1 MQNVR
6 SAVIAAAGLG
16 TRIGL
21 GIPKCMINV
30 NGKTILTRLI
40 QALQEHVDQIQVVVG
55 YREDM
60 VIEYCAKH
68 HRNVVLVRNPD
79 FRSTNTAYSFSK
91 GENTLQGK
99 VLFLDGDLV
108 IEPDSLTQFIHA
120 ANQQDILV
128 GITEAKSENAV
139 YVHGTM
145 SNNQLFD
152 LTSFSR
158 TSKADY
164 EWANIV
170 AGPANLLSGAQS
182 YVYERLEEHLP
193 LKGHTISL
201 SEVDTA
207 ADLDITTT
215 FAQSLDSSD

>member
-6 SAVIAAAGLG
+6 SAVIAAAGMG

-30 NGKTILTRLI
+30 NGKTILSRLI
-40 QALQEHVDQIQVVVG
+40 QTLEQYVDQIQVIVG

-60 VIEYCAKH
+60 VIEYCAKY
-68 HRNVVLVRNPD
+68 HRNVVIVRNPD

-91 GENTLQGK
+91 GANTLQGK

-108 IEPDSLTQFIHA
+108 IEPDSLAHFIQA
-120 ANQQDILV
+120 ANQQAILV

-139 YVHGTM
+139 YVQGQM
-145 SNNQLFD
+145 SADNLFD
-152 LTSFSR
+152 LSRFSR
-158 TSKADY
+158 TDKGEY
-164 EWANIV
+164 EWANVV

-193 LKGHTISL
+193 LKGQTISL

-207 ADLDITTT
+207 ADLDITTA
-215 FAQSLDSSD
+215 FAQSLDTSN

>member
-6 SAVIAAAGLG
+6 SAVIAAAGMG
-16 TRIGL
+16 SRIGL
-21 GIPKCMINV
+21 GIPKCMINIH
-30 NGKTILTRLI
+30 GKTILTRLI
-40 QALQEHVDQIQVVVG
+40 ETLQQHVSQIYVVIG

-68 HRNVVLVRNPD
+68 HRDVVIVRNPD
-79 FRSTNTAYSFSK
+79 YRTTNTAFSFAK
-91 GENTLQGK
+91 GAQTLDGK

-108 IEPDSLTQFIHA
+108 IEPESLAQFIST

-128 GITEAKSENAV
+128 GITESKSENAV
-139 YVHGTM
+139 YAHGTM
-145 SNNQLFD
+145 HPDQLFD
-152 LTSFSR
+152 LTHFSR
-158 TSKADY
+158 EEKGHY

-170 AGPANLLSGAQS
+170 SGPAQLLKDANS

-193 LKGHTISL
+193 LKGHLISL

-207 ADLDITTT
+207 ADLDITTAFVKT
-215 FAQSLDSSD
+215 LDQ